1 MNRREAVEFRQATD
15 DDVDAFGRMSR
26 VAFNVSQDWVE
37 RLRDRFRSERAM
49 VATAGG
55 EVVATAQAF
64 AIDQWFGGRPV
75 PTAGIATV
83 TTDPLYRGIGIGHEV
98 MRRILERERDRGRPL
113 ATLYPAVV
121 GFYRRMGFE
130 FAGVQVTH
138 RVPIGAL
145 PIGGDPGRLEQ
156 VGEDAVERLRSTY
169 RRVAAAE
176 NGLTEGVDD
185 DWWAVR
191 ILQMWSDD
199 VHGTV
204 ATGEEV
210 PEAYA
215 AYRLADG
222 DDWDI
227 AVRCGHLMATTRDA
241 AMALFAYF
249 RGFKGLGKSLDW
261 HGPPNDP
268 LIGMVSG
275 EFKRSQEVSTNMSRL
290 LDVAAALEAR
300 GYPPVSGS
308 ASFAVRDEL
317 LPDNAGTY
325 LLEAQDG
332 RVRVARAP
340 RDAPAAP
347 AIDVGAL
354 SAMYT
359 GYLPPAAAVRA
370 GMVEAGHPALPL
382 FERLFA
388 GPPPWTPD
396 FF

>member
-1 MNRREAVEFRQATD
+1 MSRREAVEFRQATD
-15 DDVDAFGRMSR
+15 DDADAFGRLGR
-26 VAFNVSQDWVE
+26 VAFNVPKEWAE
-37 RLRDRFRSERAM
+37 RLRARFRGERGM

-55 EVVATAQAF
+55 EVVGTAQAF
-64 AIDQWFGGRPV
+64 LIDQWFGGRPV

-113 ATLYPAVV
+113 STLYPAVV
-121 GFYRRMGFE
+121 GFYRRLGFE

-145 PIGGDPGRLEQ
+145 PSGGDAGRLWE
-156 VGEDAVERLRSTY
+156 VGEDGVDRMRATY
-169 RRVAAAE
+169 RRVAASE
-176 NGLTEGVDD
+176 NGLTEGADE
-185 DWWAVR
+185 DWWVIR
-191 ILQMWSDD
+191 ILQAWSED

-204 ATGEEV
+204 ATDEEV
-210 PEAYA
+210 PEGYA
-215 AYRLADG
+215 SYEQGR

-227 AVRCGHLMATTRDA
+227 GVRCGHLMVTTRDA

-249 RGFKGLGKSLDW
+249 RGFKGLGKTLEW

-268 LIGMVSG
+268 LVALLSS
-275 EFKRSQEVSTNMSRL
+275 ELTRTPEVAMNMSRL
-290 LDVAAALEAR
+290 LDVAGALEAR

-308 ASFAVRDEL
+308 ATFAVRDEL
-317 LPDNAGTY
+317 FPDNGGVY
-325 LLEAQDG
+325 LLEAEEG
-332 RVRVARAP
+332 RVRVSRGP
-340 RDAPAAP
+340 QDLPAGRP
-347 AIDVGAL
+347 IGVGAL

-359 GYLPPAAAVRA
+359 GFLSPAAAVRT
-370 GMVEAGHPALPL
+370 GMVEADHPALPL

-388 GPPPWTPD
+388 GPAPWTPD